1 MKIFRRDFLRL
12 GSMAAGSWF
21 IPGLVRAG
29 QAGQGQPV
37 ISSSSGQT
45 VISNGVGQ
53 LVNGDLYEIFSN
65 PGSKYHPFV
74 RWWWN
79 GDRVTAEELLR
90 EMDVMKAAGIGGVEI
105 NPIKFPDEADA
116 MDIPSLA
123 YLSDEWVTVLEA
135 ALKGAKEKGIVCD
148 MIVGSG
154 WPYGGE
160 FLNREEQTQMVA
172 LGTRDLPGGQK
183 VQIGKKELLDSVH
196 PAFVSAYSDPLKE
209 LFSVRLV
216 PAQMNDLDRVVSL
229 DGQLKEDQLTID
241 VPEGPHVLYFLV
253 KITGFMAVINGAPGA
268 SGPVLNHYDQA
279 AVQKYLD
286 RISDKLT
293 ARLGH
298 LGDYFRAFFT
308 DSIELEGANWC
319 SDMYAQFRQRRGY
332 DLQPWLPFVLFK
344 VGEMGNAVREA
355 YGAQFSSSFQERIG
369 LVRYDLETTKRELFE
384 ERFIKTFANWCTKHG
399 VKSRMQAY
407 GMDCDP
413 ITSGMMVDIPEC
425 ETWIW
430 TDAIDEFGTGD
441 YRKGRNY
448 TMINKFVSSSAHLSG
463 RRLISCEE
471 MTNTDDPFHGTL
483 ERIKLAGDQSMLS
496 GVTGSILH
504 GFNYS
509 PLEAPFPGWVR
520 YGSYFNERNTWWPY
534 FRLWADYKARL
545 SAVFQQGDM
554 QAGVAVLHPMAD
566 MASKYGF
573 QRDPY
578 PNMVYPPY
586 VHKIWE
592 AIHQNGHGCDY
603 LNEQIIAECKVTDG
617 ALVFNQRRYKAL
629 LLPEVES
636 ITPATAAAL
645 RKFADTGG
653 KIIFINKTP
662 HLSAGLQDHAQRSGK
677 IKETVDGLLK
687 KHPRTTGMRSIDEEN
702 LVGWFKALADEFNLT
717 PEVRIS
723 QPVDYVS
730 TLHYSDGVNELYF
743 FVNYSG
749 TRSNSF
755 EAVFPTGDREAW
767 CWNAETGQ
775 RCVYAGTGPKNVLS
789 MTLGPAESRLIVFGP
804 GAGAELGAPATSSAA
819 RTGVVSSCDRVV
831 DTLHEKA
838 QATRLTGPWEITFH
852 HFDGVVRKTSL
863 SEIKPFDEQS
873 EWNSFAGTIEYRVA
887 LHLESAGGRLWLD
900 LGHLRDVS
908 ELEINGVIIGAK
920 WYGDH
925 LYEITGHVIAGDNHL
940 TIRVVTTLGNY
951 MKTLQHNLA
960 AHNWTRRTPY
970 YPVGLAGVTL
980 YAE

>member
-1 MKIFRRDFLRL
+1 MKRRDFLVR
-12 GSMAAGSWF
+12 GSLLTTGYTLLNTMPAWAGPLPPDGEN
-21 IPGLVRAG
+21 PGL
-29 QAGQGQPV
+29 PV
-37 ISSSSGQT
+37 A
-45 VISNGVGQ
+45 
-53 LVNGDLYEIFSN
+53 DLYQLFST
-65 PGSKYHPFV
+65 PPTEYRPFV

-116 MDIPSLA
+116 MDIPSLP
-123 YLSDEWVTVLEA
+123 YLSEEWINVLEA
-135 ALKGAKEKGIVCD
+135 ALKGAKEKGIICD

-160 FLNREEQTQMVA
+160 FLSREEQTQMVA
-172 LGTRDLPGGQK
+172 LGTRDLAGGQK
-183 VQIGKKELLDSVH
+183 VQITKKELLDSVH

-209 LFSVRLV
+209 LVTLRLV
-216 PAQMNDLDRVVSL
+216 PEQMNDLDHVIML

-241 VPEGPHVLYFLV
+241 VPEGAHVLYFLV

-344 VGEMGNAVREA
+344 VGEMGNAVQEA
-355 YGAQFSSSFQERIG
+355 YGAKFSSSLQERIM
-369 LVRYDLETTKRELFE
+369 LVRYDLEMTKRELFE
-384 ERFIKTFANWCTKHG
+384 ERFIKTFAGWCAKHG

-413 ITSGMMVDIPEC
+413 IASGMMVDIPEC

-509 PLEAPFPGWVR
+509 PPEAPFPGWVR
-520 YGSYFNERNTWWPY
+520 YGSYFNEHNTWWPY

-545 SAVFQQGDM
+545 SAVFQQCDM
-554 QAGVAVLHPMAD
+554 QAAVAVLHPMAD

-578 PNMVYPPY
+578 PNVTYPSY

-603 LNEQIIAECKVTDG
+603 VSEEIIAGCKVADG
-617 ALVFNQRRYKAL
+617 ALVYGRRRYKAL

-636 ITPATAAAL
+636 ITPATAVAL
-645 RKFADTGG
+645 RKLADAGG

-662 HLSAGLQDHAQRSGK
+662 HLSAGLREFSSRSLK
-677 IKETVDGLLK
+677 IKDTVDGLLR
-687 KHPRTTGMRSIDEEN
+687 KHPRTTGVRSIDEGDM
-702 LVGWFKALADEFNLT
+702 VGWFKGLVSEFGLVA
-717 PEVRIS
+717 EVAVS
-723 QPVDYVS
+723 HPVDHIS
-730 TLHYSDGVNELYF
+730 TLHYSDGTNDLYF

-755 EAVFPTGDREAW
+755 EAVFPTGDKEAW
-767 CWNAETGQ
+767 CWNAETGE
-775 RCVYAGTGPKNVLS
+775 RCPCPVGDAKNVVP

-804 GAGAELGAPATSSAA
+804 GAGVAPAAGCHFVGKA
-819 RTGVVSSCDRVV
+819 DRKV
-831 DTLHEKA
+831 DDGLQVNH
-838 QATRLTGPWEITFH
+838 QWQVTFH
-852 HFDGVVRKTSL
+852 HVNGTVRTVMMEDL
-863 SEIKPFDEQS
+863 KPFDAQS
-873 EWNSFAGTIEYRVA
+873 EWHAFAGTIEYRGQITRSIDKKED
-887 LHLESAGGRLWLD
+887 HSRRLWLD

-908 ELEINGVIIGAK
+908 EVELNGRVIGAK
-920 WYGDH
+920 WYGEH
-925 LYEITGHVIAGDNHL
+925 LYEITGDLVGGANNL

-951 MKTLQHNLA
+951 MMGLQHNLA

-970 YPVGLAGVTL
+970 YPVGLAGVTI
-980 YAE
+980 YTE